1 MTAVVSQDLLLW
13 LDVLN
18 HQGQTAVGGR
28 RVRTPQLIQQQIN
41 DIEKNLS
48 TLSVA
53 GASGIPGSM
62 EKVDN
67 ERVQT
72 AKERLIAFREKK
84 VDEKS

>member
-1 MTAVVSQDLLLW
+1 MIILFNTGSFAKE
-13 LDVLN
+13 
-18 HQGQTAVGGR
+18 
-28 RVRTPQLIQQQIN
+28 TPIEYANSLGLVETVQLIQQQIS
-41 DIEKNLS
+41 DIEKNVS

-62 EKVDN
+62 EKVDS